1 LRIVYDITPALRPDP
16 SGIAYYI
23 VELITQC
30 LRLAPEN
37 RYTMGIRPGKWG
49 ERGFTESWGWGG
61 ARRRPLVPPWFQL
74 FTGPVDLF
82 HSLGSLRV
90 LGAEGSRLRAPL
102 GLRRKLITLHDLI
115 PIEGWYVPN
124 TERWIAKRTRLL
136 AETVRRVDAIVTD
149 SEFVKQRILSRFDF
163 PAERIRTVWLGLN
176 PERFRPRPPE
186 ETAATLRKLGIDRP
200 FAVSFSA
207 MYPRKN
213 TAGLVRAFA
222 RARGAAD
229 GLLLLGGNPKGDV
242 YEQTA
247 RAIADCGVGDR
258 VRFLG
263 YVEHDDVPALYAAA
277 RLSVFPSLYEGFG
290 LPVVEAMAC
299 GTPIATSQVSSMP
312 EICSDA
318 AEYFDPESVDSM
330 AAAIERAWSDE
341 ARRHELRARGLERSK
356 LFRWERTARETLAFY
371 GDVARLEPIHT
382 L

>member
-1 LRIVYDITPALRPDP
+1 
-16 SGIAYYI
+16 
-23 VELITQC
+23 
-30 LRLAPEN
+30 
-37 RYTMGIRPGKWG
+37 
-49 ERGFTESWGWGG
+49 
-61 ARRRPLVPPWFQL
+61 
-74 FTGPVDLF
+74 
-82 HSLGSLRV
+82 
-90 LGAEGSRLRAPL
+90 
-102 GLRRKLITLHDLI
+102 
-115 PIEGWYVPN
+115 
-124 TERWIAKRTRLL
+124 
-136 AETVRRVDAIVTD
+136 
-149 SEFVKQRILSRFDF
+149 
-163 PAERIRTVWLGLN
+163 
-176 PERFRPRPPE
+176 
-186 ETAATLRKLGIDRP
+186 
-200 FAVSFSA
+200 

-341 ARRHELRARGLERSK
+341 ARRHELRARGLERAK